1 MTAPP
6 DELVAAARRVH
17 AEAYCP
23 YSGYRV
29 GAALRTDVGV
39 VAAANVEN
47 AAYPLGTCAEAG
59 AIAAMVA
66 LGGRRIEAV
75 VVITDGDRP
84 GVPCG
89 GCRQRL
95 SEFAGDAAVV
105 HCLVADAPEVLT
117 RTVGE
122 LLPDAFGP
130 ADLGE
135 RETDLEM

>member
-1 MTAPP
+1 MTGPS

-29 GAALRTDVGV
+29 GAALRTDVGI

-66 LGGRRIEAV
+66 LGGRRIEEV
-75 VVITDGDRP
+75 VVLTDGDRP
-84 GVPCG
+84 GSPCG

-95 SEFAGDAAVV
+95 SEFAARDVVV
-105 HCLVADAPEVLT
+105 HSVLVDAEAVLV
-117 RTVGE
+117 RTVGD

-130 ADLGE
+130 SDLGD
-135 RETDLEM
+135 RETD